1 MTPESKFVVSA
12 ENRASQVLKTIG
24 NDFGKLNL
32 AASSLKSMLAGLGAG
47 VSAGALVAFAKQA
60 VNVQDSFGKMAQQ
73 VGVGVDA
80 LTELDFAAKL
90 SDVSTEELG
99 TGLTR
104 LTARMADVAQGGKE
118 AQAAFDTIGVK
129 VKNADGTMRAADDV
143 FKDIADR
150 FSEMED
156 GSAKTALAVEIFGRA
171 GAKLIPLLNS
181 GRSGLSDMA
190 SEARR
195 LGISFGE
202 DAAKA
207 AEEFNDNLTRLQLY
221 AGAAGRALVNDLLP
235 SLISVTSKLIDAA
248 RAAEGFWKGLAVWAS
263 VPGSYEENPLAAI
276 GELEGAIERL
286 KKMRAE
292 LDPNKSFANK
302 LNDWVFGDAGDLDKQ
317 IAVQEARLE
326 YVRLLAQRQIDGFGL
341 DSPPGRKK
349 PAPKLTPTGGTPKK
363 KPGQFE
369 DPLFDLLQ
377 ELDKVDAQRQIA
389 ADKAMAAL
397 RDQEAASESAER
409 AEITRLQRISE
420 EWRNATD
427 VTLEFQQKY
436 EDVMRA
442 VQIGPAQGGLSESEG
457 ALARFLIG
465 NETDG
470 VFAKLDEAKVA
481 MDEFAVEAARNIQD
495 TLGDSLYDVLDGNF
509 DNIGKSFGN
518 MLKRM
523 IAESAAADL
532 GRFLLGDFG
541 KTGNVGGIFGS
552 IFGSL
557 FGGARADGGPVAGGV
572 PYLVGERG
580 PELFV
585 PKSSGTVMPNGSV
598 GGVTSLTVAPQIT
611 VNGEMSRSQEARLM
625 TMMRNVALATM
636 ADQRRRGA
644 A

>member
-1 MTPESKFVVSA
+1 MATPDSRFIVSA
-12 ENRASQVLKTIG
+12 ENRASQVLKQIG

-47 VSAGALVAFAKQA
+47 ISAGALVAFAKQA
-60 VNVQDSFGKMAQQ
+60 VDVQDSFGKMAQQ

-99 TGLTR
+99 SGLTR

-181 GRSGLSDMA
+181 GSSGLSDMA

-202 DAAKA
+202 DASKA

-263 VPGSYEENPLAAI
+263 VPGSYEDNPLQAV
-276 GELEGAIERL
+276 GELEGAIARL
-286 KKMRAE
+286 KKMRDE

-302 LNDWVFGDAGDLDKQ
+302 LNDWVFGDVGDLDKQ
-317 IAVQEARLE
+317 IAVQEARLG
-326 YVRLLAQRQIDGFGL
+326 YVRLLAQRQIDGWGL

-349 PAPKLTPTGGTPKK
+349 PAPKITPPDNTKK

-377 ELDKVDAQRQIA
+377 ELDRVDAQRQAA
-389 ADKAMAAL
+389 ADKALDAL
-397 RDQEAASESAER
+397 KSQEAAAQSAEQ
-409 AEITRLQRISE
+409 AEISRLQKISE
-420 EWRNATD
+420 EWRKATD

-442 VQIGPAQGGLSESEG
+442 IQIGPSQGGMTEEEG

-470 VFAKLDEAKVA
+470 LFAKLDEAKVA

-495 TLGDSLYDVLDGNF
+495 TLGDELFDVLDGNF

-523 IAESAAADL
+523 AAEAMAADL
-532 GRFLLGDFG
+532 GRLILGDYA
-541 KTGNVGGIFGS
+541 KTGQVGGLAGGLFNWLSSMIPGHADGLDYVPYDNYIARLHKGERVLTAEEARSGGGVVVNQVNNFGS
-552 IFGSL
+552 
-557 FGGARADGGPVAGGV
+557 GV
-572 PYLVGERG
+572 D
-580 PELFV
+580 
-585 PKSSGTVMPNGSV
+585 
-598 GGVTSLTVAPQIT
+598 
-611 VNGEMSRSQEARLM
+611 RSQMGAFARRIQESTIASIRDAQL
-625 TMMRNVALATM
+625 RNDPM
-636 ADQRRRGA
+636 AG
-644 A
+644 